1 MKLVWLTAEMPYPPN
16 TGGRIG
22 MFKRIEYLSRRN
34 EIFLYSITDRKNE
47 AIYRYDLLRYCKDV
61 NLYCREG
68 RFLSSFLGLIKGP
81 YVCESR
87 WFPRMMWDIDSCF
100 DRLNPDFVIVDF
112 PQMMGNIS
120 NRILSSGK
128 VILNQHNTEYVALR
142 NITSLY
148 KSWFKRFIGRV
159 ESYRLEK
166 YERCLYEKKL
176 IKLFSFVSL
185 EDKAFFEQ
193 RYNLSNTLLVPV
205 GTEIKRIPFTNK
217 DNFVISYIG
226 KMEYPANAEAVIW
239 FAENVLK
246 QLSNYIPSLKFYA
259 VGKNPPPSVRDLS
272 KRYSNII
279 VTGTV
284 ESTEEYYQMSDVIVI
299 PLFHGGG
306 VKVKLLEALGYGKF
320 VITTSKGIEGTLFK
334 NGKELI
340 IADTANEFIE
350 SCIDAYE
357 NPQNYNQIRENG
369 YKIIEE
375 KYTWEAIINEFEAKL
390 RLLI

>member
-1 MKLVWLTAEMPYPPN
+1 MKLVWLTAEIPYPPN
-16 TGGRIG
+16 TGGRIV
-22 MFKRIEYLSRRN
+22 MFKRIEYLSSRN
-34 EIFLYSITDRKNE
+34 EIFLYSISDRKNE
-47 AIYRYDLLRYCKDV
+47 AIYRNDLLRYCKDV

-68 RFLSSFLGLIKGP
+68 SFFSSLWGLTKGP

-87 WFPRMMWDIDSCF
+87 WFSRMMRDIDSCF
-100 DRLNPDFVIVDF
+100 DKLNPDFVIVDF

-128 VILNQHNTEYVALR
+128 VILNQHNTEYVTLR

-148 KSWFKRFIGRV
+148 KSRFKRFIGRV

-166 YERCLYEKKL
+166 YERSLYEKKL
-176 IKLFSFVSL
+176 IKLFTFVSL
-185 EDKAFFEQ
+185 EDKTFFEQ
-193 RYNLSNTLLVPV
+193 RYNLSNTILVPV
-205 GTEIKRIPFTNK
+205 GTEIRRIPFMKK

-246 QLSNYIPSLKFYA
+246 QLSDFIPSLKFYV
-259 VGKNPPPSVRDLS
+259 VGKNPPPSVRELS
-272 KRYSNII
+272 MRYSNII

-284 ESTEEYYQMSDVIVI
+284 ESTEEYYQMSDVVVI

-306 VKVKLLEALGYGKF
+306 VKVKLLEALGYGKL

-340 IADTANEFIE
+340 VANNANEFIE

-357 NPQNYNQIRENG
+357 NPQNYNQISENG

-375 KYTWEAIINEFEAKL
+375 KYTWEAIIDEFEARL
-390 RLLI
+390 RSLI